1 MTLPMQMLFVCL
13 QYVHSQGSMHML
25 HDVLPTML
33 CSGPKLIMTVYTV
46 AQQHLQIALLLICE
60 LSVLQSH
67 LVERMVVLSVM
78 TFIKHLHPQQSF
90 RVEAFAK
97 AMQARPDGLYGLM
110 GCIADTCCRD
120 KTSNVKRCMTGTT
133 LVQCCLHVTVSMT
146 SRRGMSLPQQAG
158 LPSGQRPAM

>member
-1 MTLPMQMLFVCL
+1 MQMLFVCL

-78 TFIKHLHPQQSF
+78 TLIKHLHTQT
-90 RVEAFAK
+90 
-97 AMQARPDGLYGLM
+97 D
-110 GCIADTCCRD
+110 
-120 KTSNVKRCMTGTT
+120 
-133 LVQCCLHVTVSMT
+133 
-146 SRRGMSLPQQAG
+146 SRLK
-158 LPSGQRPAM
+158 LWQRIRK